1 MKKLKYLSALIL
13 AAGITACSQYEEPN
27 PKVPVTSQETILNV
41 NGIKVASSQYL
52 TPDEETGE
60 LATIDL
66 GAYSKL
72 GYPIKMADVTV
83 DQSEFPAGYQLY
95 FKMWLADN
103 EQFTDANEVPCS
115 LTDGVLS
122 TTAADLQAVYEKMYG
137 RKSDE
142 HDVWVRYAGYVKS
155 DNVSNVRLNGSDYW
169 YATQEFVLAPI
180 PPDFMVESAYYL
192 LGTVNGWSV
201 GGALKM
207 SHSDKDVYDDPVFYI
222 TVDVDAAAI
231 SANSGW
237 WWKIIPQSTQEAGDW
252 VSGADTQFGVA
263 TNGDDALSGKL
274 VAATATAEA
283 NAGAIQTPGKYV
295 LVINLELK
303 TYEFA
308 PYYECFWTPGG
319 ASDWFNGDADAVAKI
334 YPAPGGAYYES
345 WIPIDGSFKFTSQ
358 PNWDGIN
365 FGSAATAGTLSTD
378 GGAGDLKVDNV
389 AGLYCVRMSPIFLT
403 WETVYGPVQS
413 WGIVGGFAASNWADG
428 QDVIMTPDANKQV
441 WTATVTF
448 AAGDEF
454 KFRADGGW
462 DIQYAGDIDNLECS
476 GGASNLVAPGAGT
489 YEVTL
494 DLRQVPFH
502 ASMRAI

>member
-192 LGTVNGWSV
+192 LGTGMPPRSSFLPRFPRISWSNLLITSSAPSTA
-201 GGALKM
+201 GAL
-207 SHSDKDVYDDPVFYI
+207 V
-222 TVDVDAAAI
+222 
-231 SANSGW
+231 
-237 WWKIIPQSTQEAGDW
+237 
-252 VSGADTQFGVA
+252 
-263 TNGDDALSGKL
+263 
-274 VAATATAEA
+274 
-283 NAGAIQTPGKYV
+283 
-295 LVINLELK
+295 EL
-303 TYEFA
+303 
-308 PYYECFWTPGG
+308 
-319 ASDWFNGDADAVAKI
+319 
-334 YPAPGGAYYES
+334 
-345 WIPIDGSFKFTSQ
+345 
-358 PNWDGIN
+358 
-365 FGSAATAGTLSTD
+365 
-378 GGAGDLKVDNV
+378 
-389 AGLYCVRMSPIFLT
+389 
-403 WETVYGPVQS
+403 
-413 WGIVGGFAASNWADG
+413 
-428 QDVIMTPDANKQV
+428 
-441 WTATVTF
+441 
-448 AAGDEF
+448 
-454 KFRADGGW
+454 
-462 DIQYAGDIDNLECS
+462 
-476 GGASNLVAPGAGT
+476 
-489 YEVTL
+489 
-494 DLRQVPFH
+494 LR
-502 ASMRAI
+502 